1 MLTYSETLAYL
12 FSLHR
17 FGVKL
22 GLEAIT
28 DILHRLDHPQRTYPT
43 LHLAGTNGKG
53 SSAAML
59 AAMLQAGGYR
69 VGLYTSPHLVDFRE
83 RIRVHNED
91 ISEVSVC
98 QLTEHIRRVANP
110 VGSLT
115 FFELTTAMAFQHFRN
130 EHVDVAIIEVGLG
143 GRFDAT
149 NVLDPLGI
157 LITGIG
163 LDHEQY
169 LGSTLQAIAQEKAG
183 VIRKKVPVVMG
194 KMPADVSQ
202 IFEARA
208 QQFNAPLY
216 RAEQEFSISTISPTA
231 FTYHGLRDSFSDLQT
246 NLLGRHQMHNAG
258 NALAL
263 LESATSERLP
273 LTRDAMQSGLQ
284 HVRWKGRLE
293 ITQHRPTIILDGAHN
308 PLGGEALFDFLQAQ
322 LHDCPGRKLIVI
334 LGMMQDK
341 NLGKFLQVLLPL
353 VHSLIVTQPHM
364 DRAVPA
370 DVLAQAVPRC
380 DVVLSVI
387 PSPWEAYCRVRDTA
401 DPTDLVC
408 VTGSLFLVGEILQHL
423 SSSES
428 PTVHP

>member
-1 MLTYSETLAYL
+1 MLTYPETLAYL
-12 FSLHR
+12 FALHR
-17 FGVKL
+17 FGIKL
-22 GLEAIT
+22 GLEPIT
-28 DILHRLDHPQRTYPT
+28 NILHQLDNPQRTYPT
-43 LHLAGTNGKG
+43 FHVAGTNGKG

-91 ISEVSVC
+91 ISEACVC
-98 QLTEHIRRVANP
+98 QLTDHIQRLVNLA
-110 VGSLT
+110 GSLT
-115 FFELTTAMAFQHFRN
+115 FFEFTTAMAFQHFRN

-149 NVLDPLGI
+149 NVLNPLGI

-163 LDHEQY
+163 LDHEQH
-169 LGSTLQAIAQEKAG
+169 LGTTLQAIAQEKAG
-183 VIRKKVPVVMG
+183 IIRKKVPVVVG
-194 KMPADVSQ
+194 KMSEAVSQ
-202 IFEARA
+202 VFEDRV
-208 QQFNAPLY
+208 QEFNAPLY
-216 RAEQEFSISTISPTA
+216 RAEQEFSISVTNSTT

-246 NLLGRHQMHNAG
+246 NLLGRHQMYNAG

-263 LESATSERLP
+263 LESATSDSLP
-273 LTRDAMQSGLQ
+273 LSREARQIGLQ

-293 ITQHRPTIILDGAHN
+293 VVQHHPTIILDGAHN
-308 PLGGEALFDFLQAQ
+308 PLGGQALFDFLQTQ
-322 LHDCPGRKLIVI
+322 LHDCPGRQLIVI

-341 NLGKFLQVLLPL
+341 NLGEFLRVLLPL

-370 DVLAQAVPRC
+370 DVLAQAVPRH
-380 DVVLSVI
+380 DLAVSVI
-387 PSPWEAYCRVRDTA
+387 PSPWQAYCQVRDTA
-401 DPTDLVC
+401 DPSDLVC

-423 SSSES
+423 ASSEP
-428 PTVHP
+428 PTV